1 MKYHILT
8 LGCQMNKSDSERVR
22 TVIGGMGY
30 QWTDDEEEASLLGIL
45 ACSVRQKSIDKVYSR
60 IARWN
65 KRKNRQNL
73 LTFISGCV
81 LPADKV
87 KFLKLFDLVF
97 TMSELPDFPDM
108 IKQYGVTNRVAVAAS
123 VGNGNGI
130 WPLRK
135 AAGSNGGDQ
144 QHDAGISNGWQ
155 IKGVMVNS
163 MGSSQQ
169 ANALKPEA
177 GIRDFWKL
185 QPSYLSD
192 FEAYIPIQNG
202 CDKFCTFCAVP
213 YTRGREISRPSG
225 EIMEE
230 LKYLVDKG
238 YKSIT
243 LLGQNVNSYGLDKK
257 GAELSFPG
265 LLRKIGEYGRISGH
279 EFWVYFTSPHP
290 RDMSDEV
297 LEVIAEYDCLAK
309 QIHLPLQS
317 GDNKVLIR
325 MNRKHSMAD
334 YSHIID
340 SIGRILPQA
349 TVFTDIIV
357 GFTGESG
364 EQFENTRKAMENI
377 HFNMAYIAIYSPRPG
392 AASSRWDDDIP
403 MTVKKQRLHILT
415 EELTKHTLP
424 YNQLLIGKKVKI
436 LVTGYDR
443 KPGYMSGLTEGRI
456 VVRFDSQGAVL
467 PGSFVWLQITGAAP
481 YSVEGNLVGQE
492 SPSLVSL

>member
-22 TVIGGMGY
+22 TMIEGMGY
-30 QWTDDEEEASLLGIL
+30 QWTDEEEEASLLGIL

-73 LTFISGCV
+73 LTFVSGCI

-108 IKQYGVTNRVAVAAS
+108 IRQYGVITPVAVGS
-123 VGNGNGI
+123 G
-130 WPLRK
+130 RRQK
-135 AAGSNGGDQ
+135 AAG
-144 QHDAGISNGWQ
+144 GWQ
-155 IKGVMVNS
+155 VAG
-163 MGSSQQ
+163 GSVQE
-169 ANALKPEA
+169 AGGKVLRPET

-185 QPSYLSD
+185 QPSYLSE

-230 LKYLVDKG
+230 LKQLVDKG

-243 LLGQNVNSYGLDKK
+243 LLGQNVNSYGLDKN
-257 GAELSFPG
+257 GAEISFPR
-265 LLRKIGEYGRISGH
+265 LLKQIGEFGRISGH

-290 RDMSDEV
+290 RDMNDEV
-297 LEVIAEYDCLAK
+297 LEAIAEYDCLAK

-334 YSHIID
+334 YSRIID
-340 SIGRILPQA
+340 SIQRLLPQA
-349 TVFTDIIV
+349 TLFTDIIV
-357 GFTGESG
+357 GFTGETE
-364 EQFENTRKAMENI
+364 EQFENTRKAMETI

-392 AASSRWDDDIP
+392 AASSRWEDDIP
-403 MTVKKQRLHILT
+403 MAVKKQRLHILT

-424 YNQLLIGKKVKI
+424 YNQSLVGKKLKI

-456 VVRFDSQGAVL
+456 VVRFAAEETVL
-467 PGSFVWLQITGAAP
+467 PGGFVWLQVTGAAP
-481 YSVEGNLVGQE
+481 YSIEGDLVSQE